1 VRGDWISSRKN
12 RVILLCAIV
21 VMVAL
26 GCLSYSKIAQ
36 IHRQTLYDAAL
47 VPFQRD
53 LPLGLRRTD
62 VRDYLNSRNVNFR
75 AVGIAGRKSA
85 PYLIEIGEEPGS
97 FVCEPWKVYVAM
109 EFDSDDKLQAIHTTK
124 VGTCL

>member
-1 VRGDWISSRKN
+1 MSSRKK
-12 RVILLCAIV
+12 RGIALCILAVL
-21 VMVAL
+21 VAL
-26 GCLSYSKIAQ
+26 SYLAYSKIAQ
-36 IHRQTLYDAAL
+36 IHRQASYDGAL

-62 VRDYLNSRNVNFR
+62 VKDYLNSRNVNFR
-75 AVGIAGRKSA
+75 AVGIAGRESA
-85 PYLIEIGEEPGS
+85 PYLIEIGEEPGNL
-97 FVCEPWKVYVAM
+97 VCESWKVYVAL